1 MAIQRWDPVRDLM
14 TLQERMNR
22 LFDDAFA
29 RSSGPREVEDLAS
42 GGFRPPV
49 DLFETADRYVLRVD
63 LPGVSPADVEVQ
75 AEGTHLVIR
84 GERKMDSEV
93 GRDSFLRLERPYGP
107 FALQIALPASVDRQA
122 IQAGH
127 RDGVLEVTLPKR
139 REEGPSRIK
148 VDVK

>member
-29 RSSGPREVEDLAS
+29 RSSGPREVEDLAT

-63 LPGVSPADVEVQ
+63 LPGVAPGDVELQ
-75 AEGTHLVIR
+75 AEGAHLVLR
-84 GERKMDSEV
+84 GERKVDGEV
-93 GRDSFLRLERPYGP
+93 GRDSFLRLER
-107 FALQIALPASVDRQA
+107 
-122 IQAGH
+122 
-127 RDGVLEVTLPKR
+127 
-139 REEGPSRIK
+139 SRWM
-148 VDVK
+148 

>member
-1 MAIQRWDPVRDLM
+1 M
-14 TLQERMNR
+14 
-22 LFDDAFA
+22 
-29 RSSGPREVEDLAS
+29 EDLAS

-63 LPGVSPADVEVQ
+63 LPGWPPERSSCRRRAR
-75 AEGTHLVIR
+75 TCCC
-84 GERKMDSEV
+84 GERKVDGEV

-107 FALQIALPASVDRQA
+107 FAADRAAPSVDRTG
-122 IQAGH
+122 IQAAH
-127 RDGVLEVTLPKR
+127 HDGVLEVTLPKR

>member
-14 TLQERMNR
+14 ALQERMNR

-63 LPGVSPADVEVQ
+63 LPGVTPGEVELQ
-75 AEGTHLVIR
+75 AEGTHLLLR
-84 GERKMDSEV
+84 GERKMDGEV

-107 FALQIALPASVDRQA
+107 FALQIALPPSVDRTG
-122 IQAGH
+122 IQAAH

-139 REEGPSRIK
+139 REDGPARIK